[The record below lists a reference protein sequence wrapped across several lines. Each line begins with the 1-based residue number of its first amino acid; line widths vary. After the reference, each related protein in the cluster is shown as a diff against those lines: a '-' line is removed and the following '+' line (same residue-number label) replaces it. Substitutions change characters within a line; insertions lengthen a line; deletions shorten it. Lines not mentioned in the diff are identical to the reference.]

1 MTSVI
6 STVAQ
11 IAPRVKYLLQITDAS
26 GTRSLIPEA
35 DFDAL
40 ITDYSSELVFANRSV
55 VNTLDAETFIGHVG
69 AATAQEGVAGTVYRD
84 LGETVQVQTLGRT
97 VFTYR
102 LCQPVDG
109 ATTSGVPSDYPTAN
123 VYICTWSADPATV
136 AVLVARTG

>member
-11 IAPRVKYLLQITDAS
+11 IAPRVKYLLAVSDAS
-26 GTRSLIPEA
+26 GTRSVIAES

-40 ITDYSSELVFANRSV
+40 ITDFSDELVFANRSV
-55 VNTLDAETFIGHVG
+55 VNTLDAETFIGNVSLYG
-69 AATAQEGVAGTVYRD
+69 PTNTGTLYRD

-97 VFTYR
+97 VYTYR
-102 LCQPVDG
+102 LCQPVNG

-123 VYICTWSADPATV
+123 VYICTWSADPSSV

>member
-11 IAPRVKYLLQITDAS
+11 IAPRVHFLLAVSDAS
-26 GTRSLIPEA
+26 GTRSVIPES

-40 ITDYSSELVFANRSV
+40 ITDYSAELIFANRSV
-55 VNTLDAETFIGHVG
+55 VNTLDAATFIGH
-69 AATAQEGVAGTVYRD
+69 ATTLAVSNTGTLYRD
-84 LGETVQVQTLGRT
+84 LGETVQVMTTGRS
-97 VFTYR
+97 VYTYR

-123 VYICTWSADPATV
+123 VYVCTWSADPATV
-136 AVLVARTG
+136 AVSVARTG

>member
-6 STVAQ
+6 STIAQ
-11 IAPRVKYLLQITDAS
+11 IAPRVQYLLAVTDAS
-26 GTRSLIPEA
+26 GTRSVIAES

-40 ITDYSSELVFANRSV
+40 ITDYSDELIFANRSV
-55 VNTLDAETFIGHVG
+55 INTLDAATFIANASTFTGSNVG
-69 AATAQEGVAGTVYRD
+69 TLYRD
-84 LGETVQVQTLGRT
+84 LGETVQVQTAGRC
-97 VFTYR
+97 VYTYR

-123 VYICTWSADPATV
+123 VYVCTWSADPATV